1 MKDTIKDQFL
11 AVYEASADGIFRFCL
26 FRVFDREKARD
37 LTQEA
42 FMRTWRVLSAGKEIE
57 NLKAFVYK
65 VARNLII
72 DDSRKKKEISLEQL
86 LENNA
91 NLPISFEEN
100 MANKV
105 DGKMILSTLEQ
116 LEPHY
121 REVII
126 LRFVEELTPS
136 EIATVL
142 GETPNAVSLR
152 LNRAIKELRKL
163 VNYD

>member
-86 LENNA
+86 LEKNA

-105 DGKMILSTLEQ
+105 DGKMVLSTLEQ